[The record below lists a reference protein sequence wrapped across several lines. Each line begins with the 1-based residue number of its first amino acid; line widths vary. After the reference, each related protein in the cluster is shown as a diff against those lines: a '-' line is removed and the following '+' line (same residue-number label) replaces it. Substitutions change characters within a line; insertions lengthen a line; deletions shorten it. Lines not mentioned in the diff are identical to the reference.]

1 MRIRHGIFAT
11 CTLLLV
17 AGCGSGA
24 SDPSPSASAAAS
36 DPAATEAEVRSFIE
50 QYNAD
55 YGANDLD
62 KYFASFAPDL
72 TQWWPSGRVD
82 LKTYE
87 TGWRENIANGGG
99 NTKVAVTD
107 LQIQVDPTGDAAVAT
122 YVLEVTPRVKGEPQ
136 TTVERNQETDVLF
149 KRDGQWKVV
158 HVNYG
163 PAADPKKP
171 AN

>member
-1 MRIRHGIFAT
+1 MSIRQGIFAT
-11 CTLLLV
+11 CTFLLI
-17 AGCGSGA
+17 AGCGNGA
-24 SDPSPSASAAAS
+24 SEPNPSASAAA

-62 KYFASFAPDL
+62 KYFTSFAPDL

-87 TGWRENIANGGG
+87 TGWRKNIAEGGG
-99 NTKVAVTD
+99 NAKVAVTD

-122 YVLEVTPRVKGEPQ
+122 YILEVTPRVKGEPQ
-136 TTVERNQETDVLF
+136 TTIERNQETDVLF

>member
-1 MRIRHGIFAT
+1 MKIQHGLLIAGS
-11 CTLLLV
+11 LLLA
-17 AGCGSGA
+17 AGCSN
-24 SDPSPSASAAAS
+24 DVAAPTPVETAPV
-36 DPAATEAEVRSFIE
+36 DMAVAETEVRNFIE

-82 LKTYE
+82 LQTYE
-87 TGWRENIANGGG
+87 TGWRKNVANGGG
-99 NTKVAVTD
+99 NAKVAVTD
-107 LQIQVDPTGDAAVAT
+107 LRIQVDPTGDAAVAT

-136 TTVERNQETDVLF
+136 TTIERNQETDVLF